1 MTTFSYKQALTGL
14 VLLTGL
20 LLTAP
25 SCKKDKDN
33 TPDTPQN
40 NLQRVAEVKNDDRQL
55 NFFYDGTGRVNKVVV
70 KSDLNLG
77 DEVMEFLVSYQDNR
91 ILKLSASN
99 GDELIPVYEDGKMI
113 RADYYMSN
121 ARVAYTG
128 YEYDNGRLKRVIIY
142 IGNQTDYQ
150 PYLGFD
156 FEYTATGNTSRT
168 ISFMRTDIPG
178 QLRRSGHVEFTYDDQ
193 VNPLFEHKQLLAL
206 FWETVSSNNI
216 LQENHFDPTLT
227 LSDHFAYNYTY
238 KNNGLPEKATVTIGL
253 PGRPTT
259 TSIFTYRYQ

>member
-14 VLLTGL
+14 VLLAGL
-20 LLTAP
+20 MLTAA

-33 TPDTPQN
+33 TPDSPGDN
-40 NLQRVAEVKNDDRQL
+40 IRVAEVKNDDRQV
-55 NFFYDGTGRVNKVVV
+55 NFFYDGSGRVSKVVV

-77 DEVMEFLVSYQDNR
+77 DETMEFLVSYQQNQ
-91 ILKLSASN
+91 IAKLSAGN
-99 GDELIPVYEDGKMI
+99 GDELIPVYQDGKMI
-113 RADYYMSN
+113 CADYYMSN
-121 ARVAYTG
+121 ARVAYTTYQ
-128 YEYDNGRLKRVIIY
+128 YENDQLKRTIIY
-142 IGNQTDYQ
+142 LGNQPDYE

-156 FEYTATGNTSRT
+156 FEYNAAGNISRT
-168 ISFMRTDIPG
+168 IAFVRNAIPG
-178 QLRRSGHVEFTYDDQ
+178 QLSRSGHVDFTYDDQ

-227 LSDHFAYNYTY
+227 LSDQFAYNYTY